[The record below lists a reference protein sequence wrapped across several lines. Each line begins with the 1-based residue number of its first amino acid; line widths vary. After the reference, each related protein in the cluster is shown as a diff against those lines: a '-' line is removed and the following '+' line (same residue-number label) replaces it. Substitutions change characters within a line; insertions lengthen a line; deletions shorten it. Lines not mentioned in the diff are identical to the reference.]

1 MRIVGISISSAKDT
15 DKVADGVVLGYGAI
29 AKRDGRRGLVGV
41 SYING
46 KHLFGKSV
54 AAIGAAGLAIGL
66 ALQGSLANFAGGVL
80 IMLFR
85 PFRAGDWIE
94 AQGVSGSVDSIQIF
108 HTTLKTADNKVVIV
122 PNGSL
127 SNGHITN
134 YSRESTRRAD
144 INLGI
149 DYSSDIRLAREVLLK
164 IAEDPRV
171 LRDPEPVV
179 FVTGLGDSAVNLSLR
194 VWVATPDFWPVT
206 FGFTELAK
214 ERLLEI
220 AVVITGPQLSPRV
233 EGPVIVVYPEG
244 TWYTYMDEK
253 VLDEIIEEHLRH
265 GRPVERDAEG
275 HSAAERVTNDD
286 RLLVRRE
293 LIQQVLRER
302 TGAV

>member
-1 MRIVGISISSAKDT
+1 MEMNVEQLVKMSETWLPVMMQYAGQLT
-15 DKVADGVVLGYGAI
+15 LAI
-29 AKRDGRRGLVGV
+29 ITLLIGWWL
-41 SYING
+41 ING
-46 KHLFGKSV
+46 LIGKVGTLMQRRNVDRALQSFIASLAGIILKVLLLVSV
-54 AAIGAAGLAIGL
+54 ASMIGVETTSFIAVIGAAGLAIGL
-66 ALQGSLANFAGGVL
+66 ALQGSLGNFAGGVL

-214 ERLLEI
+214 ERLTEAGI
-220 AVVITGPQLSPRV
+220 GIPFPQRVV
-233 EGPVIVVYPEG
+233 
-244 TWYTYMDEK
+244 
-253 VLDEIIEEHLRH
+253 HLVQ
-265 GRPVERDAEG
+265 P
-275 HSAAERVTNDD
+275 S
-286 RLLVRRE
+286 
-293 LIQQVLRER
+293 
-302 TGAV
+302 

>member
-1 MRIVGISISSAKDT
+1 MEMNVEQLVKMSETWLPVMMQYAGQLT
-15 DKVADGVVLGYGAI
+15 LAI
-29 AKRDGRRGLVGV
+29 ITLLIGWWL
-41 SYING
+41 ING
-46 KHLFGKSV
+46 LIGKVGTLMQRRNVDRALHSFIASLAGIILKVLLLVSV
-54 AAIGAAGLAIGL
+54 ASMIGVETTSFIAVIGAAGLAIGL

-134 YSRESTRRAD
+134 YSREPKRRAD

-149 DYSSDIRLAREVLLK
+149 DYSSDIRMAREVLLK

-171 LRDPEPVV
+171 HRDPEPVV

-214 ERLLEI
+214 ERLTEAGI
-220 AVVITGPQLSPRV
+220 GIPFPQRVV
-233 EGPVIVVYPEG
+233 
-244 TWYTYMDEK
+244 
-253 VLDEIIEEHLRH
+253 HLVQ
-265 GRPVERDAEG
+265 P
-275 HSAAERVTNDD
+275 S
-286 RLLVRRE
+286 
-293 LIQQVLRER
+293 
-302 TGAV
+302 

>member
-1 MRIVGISISSAKDT
+1 MEMNIEQLAKMSET
-15 DKVADGVVLGYGAI
+15 WLPVVLNYSGKLTLALLTL
-29 AKRDGRRGLVGV
+29 LVGWWL
-41 SYING
+41 INVLTRKVG
-46 KHLFGKSV
+46 KLLDSRNVDRALHSFIGSLASIVLKVLLLVSV
-54 AAIGAAGLAIGL
+54 ASMVGVETTSFIAVIGAAGLAIGL

-134 YSRESTRRAD
+134 YSRESKRRAD

-149 DYSSDIRLAREVLLK
+149 DYASDIKRARAVLLEL
-164 IAEDPRV
+164 AGDPRV
-171 LRDPEPVV
+171 HRDPEPVV

-194 VWVATPDFWPVT
+194 VWVDTPDYWPVT

-214 ERLLEI
+214 ERLTDAGI
-220 AVVITGPQLSPRV
+220 GIPFPQRVV
-233 EGPVIVVYPEG
+233 
-244 TWYTYMDEK
+244 
-253 VLDEIIEEHLRH
+253 HLVQ
-265 GRPVERDAEG
+265 P
-275 HSAAERVTNDD
+275 S
-286 RLLVRRE
+286 
-293 LIQQVLRER
+293 
-302 TGAV
+302 